1 MMVNM
6 PACPVETALKVL
18 DSNWKFLIIRDLCS
32 GTKRFGELK
41 NSVTNISPKV
51 LTNNLRSMEEDGLL
65 VRKIYAEIPP
75 RTEYSLTPLGKSLVP
90 IIMALG
96 KWGMDYKSGSVSAPD
111 YEYSGELP
119 GKAQSN

>member
-1 MMVNM
+1 MIENL

-18 DSNWKFLIIRDLCS
+18 DNNWKFLIIRDLAS

-41 NSVTNISPKV
+41 SSVTNISPKV

-75 RTEYSLTPLGKSLVP
+75 RTEYTLTPLGKSLVS
-90 IIMALG
+90 IIKALG
-96 KWGMDYKSGSVSAPD
+96 KWGMSFKNGGAGSTDFDFENIISEKHAD
-111 YEYSGELP
+111 
-119 GKAQSN
+119 A

>member
-1 MMVNM
+1 MLDNL

-18 DSNWKFLIIRDLCS
+18 NNKWKFLIIRDLYG

-65 VRKIYAEIPP
+65 VRKVYAEIPP
-75 RTEYSLTPLGKSLVP
+75 RTEYTLTPLGKSLIP
-90 IIMALG
+90 ILSALG
-96 KWGMDYKSGSVSAPD
+96 KWGMSFKNGMTDAGFDFEGQVSDRNTKS
-111 YEYSGELP
+111 
-119 GKAQSN
+119 